1 MKPRTAMARNGVSCR
16 PQGRPSD
23 SQDVVGREALIHAAR
38 RLLERMPPAKVT
50 RAAVARQAGV
60 DPSLIRYYFKD
71 RASLL
76 LAVLDRTV
84 GERPLRPHD
93 VLTGSA
99 AEALRAYVRGFF
111 AFHTA
116 NPFFHRLLIE
126 EIAQSESAAA
136 RDAFHRLNHM
146 AIAGLRDILEE
157 GARDGTLNEADPVLL
172 HVAIVGMCEF
182 FFASGVLLEDAL
194 GKGVEPHDVADRY
207 GELVATL
214 VLNGIGR
221 K

>member
-1 MKPRTAMARNGVSCR
+1 M
-16 PQGRPSD
+16 
-23 SQDVVGREALIHAAR
+23 
-38 RLLERMPPAKVT
+38 
-50 RAAVARQAGV
+50 
-60 DPSLIRYYFKD
+60 
-71 RASLL
+71 
-76 LAVLDRTV
+76 AVLDRTV
-84 GERPLRPHD
+84 GERALRPRD
-93 VLTGSA
+93 VLSGSA

-136 RDAFHRLNHM
+136 REAFHRLNHM

-194 GKGVEPHDVADRY
+194 GKGMAPHDVADRY